1 MYIYII
7 IYIYMCVCEYMNV
20 RMYLGMFWQILISAF
35 VAPLNLLVFAFARK
49 DFGYTMRIDVRDL
62 EQLR

>member
-1 MYIYII
+1 
-7 IYIYMCVCEYMNV
+7 MNV
-20 RMYLGMFWQILISAF
+20 RMYLGMFWQILISELSCFAF
-35 VAPLNLLVFAFARK
+35 VAALNLLVFAFARK